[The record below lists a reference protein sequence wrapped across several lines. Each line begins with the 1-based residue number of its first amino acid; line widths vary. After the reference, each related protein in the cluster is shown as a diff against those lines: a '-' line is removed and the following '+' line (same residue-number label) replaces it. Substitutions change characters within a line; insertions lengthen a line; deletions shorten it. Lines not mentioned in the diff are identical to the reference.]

1 LSLLEPILL
10 CVLTALILL
19 GFGLL
24 ADLLSQ
30 LNRRRLG

>member
-1 LSLLEPILL
+1 
-10 CVLTALILL
+10 VLTALILL